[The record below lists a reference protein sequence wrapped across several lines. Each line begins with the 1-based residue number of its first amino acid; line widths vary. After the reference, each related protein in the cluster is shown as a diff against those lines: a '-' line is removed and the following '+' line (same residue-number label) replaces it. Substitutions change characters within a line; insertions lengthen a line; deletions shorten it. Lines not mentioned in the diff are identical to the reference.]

1 MSARAFAVATTFAAL
16 GLAGCGTG
24 ISASPRARTA
34 IPPGPVDPLQA
45 TSAMR
50 GTVRVG
56 YLHHSTGGAVWDGG
70 LPASLE
76 AWNAAHGTDY
86 RITSV
91 RYPDTRLNG
100 PSSYPWEN
108 YPYDYWNLWV
118 AHRGA
123 SRDRNEQNLDDLA
136 AAYDVIVW
144 KHCYPVADLGPDDG
158 AASVSSPSKT
168 LANYRL
174 QYAALKA
181 RMHEYPNKRFLVW
194 TGPALT
200 VSQTNPASAQRAR
213 DFAAWVKETWDEPG
227 DNIYLWDFREIETGG
242 GLYLPDGLAA
252 GPDDPHPGPSLS
264 RTAGP
269 LAARRIV
276 DVIEGRGDA
285 GSLTGR

>member
-1 MSARAFAVATTFAAL
+1 MRVRAFAVASSFIVF
-16 GLAGCGTG
+16 GLAGCATG
-24 ISASPRARTA
+24 IGASPPRAA
-34 IPPGPVDPLQA
+34 VPGPTDPLGP
-45 TSAMR
+45 TSVMT
-50 GTVRVG
+50 GTVRIG
-56 YLHHSTGGAVWDGG
+56 YLHHSTGEAVWDGG
-70 LPASLE
+70 VLSSIE
-76 AWNAAHGTDY
+76 AWNGARGTDY
-86 RITSV
+86 RITSIT
-91 RYPDTRLNG
+91 YPDTHLNG
-100 PSSYPWEN
+100 TDSYPWDN

-144 KHCYPVADLGPDDG
+144 KHCYPVSEIGADAG

-168 LANYRL
+168 LANYQL

-181 RMHEYPNKRFLVW
+181 RMHEYPGKRFLVW

-200 VSQTNPASAQRAR
+200 ASQTDAASAQRAQA
-213 DFAAWVKETWDEPG
+213 FAAWVKGTWDEPG
-227 DNIYLWDFREIETGG
+227 DNIYVWDFRELETGG
-242 GLYLPDGLAA
+242 GLYLPDAVAA
-252 GPDDPHPGPSLS
+252 GPDDPHPGSALS

-276 DVIEGRGDA
+276 DVIEGRGDT